1 MTTVACNGFVSLR
14 LKVFIRAVT
23 GTYQFL
29 FTSIVSK
36 KNDMLDCW
44 DQFRQQMPVAERW
57 AYFDHAAV
65 APLSLPA
72 SRALVDWADEMASN
86 GAANWSVL
94 RRRVGTVREA
104 AAKLLKCTAD
114 EIAFVPNTTS
124 GLSIIAE
131 SFPWQAGDNV
141 VVPANEFPSNALPW
155 RNLINRSV
163 EVRAVSGDV
172 RGCDESRLMSA
183 TDEKTRIVAV
193 SWVDF
198 ATGWRM
204 DLDQLTEQCHRRGIL
219 LCVDGIQGA
228 GVIPLDLQQT
238 LVDFFVA
245 DGHKWL
251 LGPEGAGILF
261 IRANHLERLR
271 PIGIGWNSLKSAGNF
286 DRSPFGLDDVVGD
299 EPLPFHKVEPLP
311 PQSLKNSAARFEGG
325 SQNVGGILALGA
337 SLDLLHSFG
346 SSAIWKR
353 LCDVMD
359 RQLEVVALSGGRVV
373 SASDDRRRS
382 GIMACE
388 FPHHSPQTLRD
399 RAIKSGVILNV
410 RRGKV
415 RLSPHVYTNETDFER
430 LSEVL
435 RGIN

>member
-1 MTTVACNGFVSLR
+1 
-14 LKVFIRAVT
+14 
-23 GTYQFL
+23 
-29 FTSIVSK
+29 
-36 KNDMLDCW
+36 MLDRW

-86 GAANWSVL
+86 GEANWSVL
-94 RRRVGTVREA
+94 RRRVGKVRESVA
-104 AAKLLKCTAD
+104 SLLNCSTD

-124 GLSIIAE
+124 GLSIVAE
-131 SFPWQAGDNV
+131 SFPWQPGDNIV
-141 VVPANEFPSNALPW
+141 LPANEFPSNALPW
-155 RNLINRSV
+155 RNLINRDV
-163 EVRAVSGDV
+163 EVRAVHCEAL
-172 RGCDESRLMSA
+172 GCDEIRLMNA

-198 ATGWRM
+198 ATGWRL
-204 DLDQLTEQCHRRGIL
+204 DLDQLADQCHQCGIL

-228 GVIPLDLQQT
+228 GVIPLDLQQSP
-238 LVDFFVA
+238 VDFFVA

-286 DRSPFGLDDVVGD
+286 DRSPFGFDDGVGD
-299 EPLPFHKVEPLP
+299 ESSDFRIVEPLP

-337 SLDLLHSFG
+337 SLELLLSCG
-346 SSAIWKR
+346 TPAIWER

-359 RQLEVVALSGGRVV
+359 RQLEVVTQCGGRALS
-373 SASDDRRRS
+373 SSDNRRRS
-382 GIMACE
+382 GIIACE
-388 FPHHSPQTLRD
+388 FPNHSPQDLRD
-399 RAIKSGVILNV
+399 RAMQYGVILSV
-410 RRGKV
+410 RRGYV
-415 RLSPHVYTNETDFER
+415 RLSPHVYTNASDFER
-430 LSEVL
+430 LTDAL
-435 RGIN
+435 KGTG

>member
-1 MTTVACNGFVSLR
+1 MSDLWN
-14 LKVFIRAVT
+14 K
-23 GTYQFL
+23 
-29 FTSIVSK
+29 
-36 KNDMLDCW
+36 
-44 DQFRQQMPVAERW
+44 FRQQMPVAERW

-86 GAANWSVL
+86 GEANWSGL
-94 RRRVGTVREA
+94 RRRVGKVRESA
-104 AAKLLKCTAD
+104 ARLLNCLAD

-124 GLSIIAE
+124 GLSIVAE
-131 SFPWQAGDNV
+131 SFPWQPGDNI

-155 RNLINRSV
+155 RNLINRGV

-172 RGCDESRLMSA
+172 IGCDESRLMNA
-183 TDEKTRIVAV
+183 TDEQTRIVAV

-198 ATGWRM
+198 ATGWRQ
-204 DLDQLTEQCHRRGIL
+204 DLDLLADQCHQRGIL

-238 LVDFFVA
+238 PVDFFVA

-251 LGPEGAGILF
+251 LGPEGAGMLF

-286 DRSPFGLDDVVGD
+286 DRSSFDLDNGIGD
-299 EPLPFHKVEPLP
+299 ESSAFRIVEPLP
-311 PQSLKNSAARFEGG
+311 SQALRNSAARFEGG

-337 SLDLLHSFG
+337 SLELLLSRG
-346 SSAIWKR
+346 SPAIWER

-359 RQLEVVALSGGRVV
+359 RQLEVVTQCGGRVL
-373 SASDDRRRS
+373 SSSDNRRRS

-388 FPHHSPQTLRD
+388 FPNHSPLEVRD
-399 RAIKSGVILNV
+399 RAMQSGVVLNV
-410 RRGKV
+410 RRGYV
-415 RLSPHVYTNETDFER
+415 RLSPHVYTNESDFER
-430 LSEVL
+430 LSDVL
-435 RGIN
+435 KGAA

>member
-1 MTTVACNGFVSLR
+1 MPDLWNKFR
-14 LKVFIRAVT
+14 L
-23 GTYQFL
+23 
-29 FTSIVSK
+29 
-36 KNDMLDCW
+36 
-44 DQFRQQMPVAERW
+44 QMPVAERW

-86 GAANWSVL
+86 GEANWSVL
-94 RRRVGTVREA
+94 RRRVGKVRESVA
-104 AAKLLKCTAD
+104 SLLNCSTD

-131 SFPWQAGDNV
+131 SFQWQAGDNV

-155 RNLINRSV
+155 RNLINRGV
-163 EVRAVSGDV
+163 EVRAVPCDAL
-172 RGCDESRLMSA
+172 GCDEIRLMNA
-183 TDEKTRIVAV
+183 TDETTRIVAV

-198 ATGWRM
+198 ATGWRR
-204 DLDQLTEQCHRRGIL
+204 DLDLLADQCHQRGIL

-238 LVDFFVA
+238 PVDFFVA

-286 DRSPFGLDDVVGD
+286 DRSPFGLDAGVGD
-299 EPLPFHKVEPLP
+299 ESSDFRIVEPLSR
-311 PQSLKNSAARFEGG
+311 QSLKNTAARFEGG

-337 SLDLLHSFG
+337 SIELIASSG
-346 SSAIWKR
+346 SSAVWLR
-353 LCDVMD
+353 LQDVME
-359 RQLEVVALSGGRVV
+359 RQFEIVTQCGGRVL
-373 SASDDRRRS
+373 SSLDNCRRS

-388 FPHHSPQTLRD
+388 FPNHSPQDLRD
-399 RAIKSGVILNV
+399 RATQQGVVLNV
-410 RRGKV
+410 RRGYV
-415 RLSPHVYTNETDFER
+415 RLSPHVYTNESDFER
-430 LSEVL
+430 LSDL
-435 RGIN
+435 LKGID